1 MAPAEVPEIASILI
15 HGSSSSRSSTPPGE
29 CAVRAAALQG
39 EVDKNRSAR
48 RYRRFVDRRA
58 HLTNSG
64 IDMDFADFP
73 RRARIT

>member
-1 MAPAEVPEIASILI
+1 
-15 HGSSSSRSSTPPGE
+15 
-29 CAVRAAALQG
+29 VRAAALQG
-39 EVDKNRSAR
+39 EVDKNRLAR